1 MAGADLLPGADRAVV
16 PREKL
21 EGYLLDPDHEIG
33 RHKARV
39 FAAALGIHRGDWEYL
54 RDRLKA
60 GIVAAPVTSVRD
72 TPWGR
77 LYEAVVRVVGLNG
90 QTRRVMTV
98 WLVPPAEEP
107 PRFVTG
113 YVVDPGGDA

>member
-1 MAGADLLPGADRAVV
+1 MSRA
-16 PREKL
+16 KL
-21 EGYLLDPDHEIG
+21 EGYLLNPGHEIG
-33 RHKARV
+33 PHKARV

-60 GIVAAPVTSVRD
+60 GILDAPAVSVRE

-77 LYEAVVRVVGLNG
+77 LYEAIIPVEGLNG

-98 WLVPPAEEP
+98 WLVASGGEA

-113 YVVDPGGDA
+113 YVVDSPRDA

>member
-1 MAGADLLPGADRAVV
+1 MADAEYLPRADRAVV

-21 EGYLLDPDHEIG
+21 EGYLLNLGHEVG

-39 FAAALGIHRGDWEYL
+39 FGTALGIHRGDWEFL
-54 RDRLKA
+54 RD
-60 GIVAAPVTSVRD
+60 GIVKGVSAAPVSTVRE

-77 LYEAVVRVVGLNG
+77 LYEVVVSIEGLND

-98 WLVPPAEEP
+98 WLVASVGDP

-113 YVVDPGGDA
+113 YVVEPPPNA

>member
-1 MAGADLLPGADRAVV
+1 MADTEALPGADRAVV
-16 PREKL
+16 SREKL
-21 EGYLLDPDHEIG
+21 EGYVLDPGHEIG

-39 FAAALGIHRGDWEYL
+39 FAAALGIHRSDWEYL

-60 GIVAAPVTSVRD
+60 GILDAPVTSVRE
-72 TPWGR
+72 TQLGR
-77 LYEAVVRVVGLNG
+77 LYEALVPVEGLNG

-98 WLVPPAEEP
+98 WLVAPGEP

-113 YVVDPGGDA
+113 YVADWPRDA